1 MNEYLIRDAVKED
14 IPFLADVVIAAEKG
28 GSDKLSFSTLFN
40 LTENEVKDLLIA
52 IFEEEIDGCEL
63 SVSSF
68 LVAEYNGE
76 LVAASGAWIEKFDG
90 GLSSQILK
98 SNLISYTFT
107 KESIAFLKTKSDII
121 KDILIEREPLTLQF
135 EYLYIKQDYAG
146 RGIDIELVQKNEKK
160 AVEKYPRLKKAQCQ
174 LFKNNI
180 FAVKMAIKKDFKIV
194 RTYKAADSNILDYL
208 AGDEKILMEKIYIN
222 ETNGEG

>member
-1 MNEYLIRDAVKED
+1 MSQYIIRNAVKTD

-63 SVSSF
+63 SLNSF
-68 LVAEYNGE
+68 LVVEHNGE
-76 LVAASGAWIEKFDG
+76 LVAASGAWIEMLDG
-90 GLSSQILK
+90 GMSSQLLK
-98 SNLISYTFT
+98 SNLISYTFK
-107 KESIAFLKTKSDII
+107 KESIAFLKTKADII

-146 RGIDIELVQKNEKK
+146 RGIDIELVQRNEKK
-160 AVEKYPRLKKAQCQ
+160 AVEKFPDLKKAQCQ

-180 FAVKMAIKKDFKIV
+180 FAVKMALKKGFKI
-194 RTYKAADSNILDYL
+194 TKSYKVADSNILDYL